1 MGMMKALQGYQTF
14 RAHLAPI
21 QGVARI
27 PFDLDHIIVL
37 YLYLYATTYGVKA
50 VYAFDG
56 PLIRF
61 FVHIK
66 LSVLDWIKLGNFYHL
81 IRSGRKRA
89 I

>member
-37 YLYLYATTYGVKA
+37 YLYLHATTYGVKA

-56 PLIRF
+56 P
-61 FVHIK
+61 
-66 LSVLDWIKLGNFYHL
+66 
-81 IRSGRKRA
+81 
-89 I
+89 